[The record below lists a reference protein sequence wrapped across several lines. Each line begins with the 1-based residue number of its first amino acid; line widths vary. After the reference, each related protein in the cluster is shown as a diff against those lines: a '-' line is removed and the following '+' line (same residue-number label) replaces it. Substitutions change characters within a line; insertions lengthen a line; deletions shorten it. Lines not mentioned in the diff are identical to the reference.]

1 MQDERRFSKILVAI
15 DGSDLS
21 MKAAD
26 YAIDEAKKYGATVTA
41 LYVIRIPSG
50 VYDLVIFPYDEII
63 KKDTEDAEKWF
74 DIIRK
79 KAQENNISLK
89 TNILDEIRPPAQ
101 VIVEYAE
108 KQGIDLIVVGT
119 TGKTGFKKILLGS
132 VASGVITYSSC
143 PVLVVK

>member
-1 MQDERRFSKILVAI
+1 MHDANKFSKILVAI

-26 YAIDEAKKYGATVTA
+26 YAISEARNNGAELTA
-41 LYVIRIPSG
+41 LYVIRIPTG
-50 VYDLVIFPYDEII
+50 AYDLVIFPYDELI

-74 DIIRK
+74 DIINK
-79 KAQENNISLK
+79 KARENNVSLK
-89 TNILDEIRPPAQ
+89 TETLSEMKSPAQ

-108 KQGIDLIVVGT
+108 KEGVDLIVVGT
-119 TGKTGFKKILLGS
+119 AGRTGFKKILLGS
-132 VASGVITYSSC
+132 VASGVVTYSSC

>member
-26 YAIDEAKKYGATVTA
+26 YATDEAKKYGATLTA
-41 LYVIRIPSG
+41 LYVIRIPAG
-50 VYDLVIFPYDEII
+50 VYDLVIFPYDELI
-63 KKDTEDAEKWF
+63 KKDTEDAQKWF

-89 TNILDEIRPPAQ
+89 TEILDEIRPPAQ

-143 PVLVVK
+143 PVLIVK